1 MRWMKYGDSML
12 QGIFSDKVI
21 PDISFNNEA
30 VVQCYV
36 LVINLFL

>member
-1 MRWMKYGDSML
+1 MSWTKYGDSML

-36 LVINLFL
+36 LVVKLFL